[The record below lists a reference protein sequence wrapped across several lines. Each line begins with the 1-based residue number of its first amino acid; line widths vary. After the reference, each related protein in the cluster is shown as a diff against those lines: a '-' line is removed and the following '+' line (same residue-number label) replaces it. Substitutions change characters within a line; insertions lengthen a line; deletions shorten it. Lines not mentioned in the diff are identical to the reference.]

1 MRIDRLMP
9 EFDATRIEHRVVA
22 ARVSDAYAAAIAID
36 FVDTIRESHALRGLL
51 ALRAQTERIA
61 SVLRRSGSAATA
73 GGPQALRLADLPEH
87 GEWVRLGE
95 QPPNEIAF
103 GAIGRF
109 WAGET
114 VWTQIDAAGF
124 AAFARPRIR
133 EDRGQLLFSSIRRV
147 AHAREL

>member
-1 MRIDRLMP
+1 
-9 EFDATRIEHRVVA
+9 V
-22 ARVSDAYAAAIAID
+22 
-36 FVDTIRESHALRGLL
+36 RGLL
-51 ALRAQTERIA
+51 APRAQTERIA

-73 GGPQALRLADLPEH
+73 GGPEALRLADLPEH

-114 VWTQIDAAGF
+114 VRTQIDAADF
-124 AAFARPRIR
+124 AAFARFGYAKIAA
-133 EDRGQLLFSSIRRV
+133 DFSFVHTARR
-147 AHAREL
+147 ARS